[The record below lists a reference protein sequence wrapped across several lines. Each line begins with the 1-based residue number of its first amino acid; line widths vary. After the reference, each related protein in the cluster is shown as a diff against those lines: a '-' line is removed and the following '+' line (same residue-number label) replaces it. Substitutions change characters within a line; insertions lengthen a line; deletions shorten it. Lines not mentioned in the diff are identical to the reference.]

1 VAIEAKSKTALN
13 GTYDLLYAGLWTSA
27 NDSVMMGETLGT
39 LTIENVDSENNYSFK
54 GSYVGEDGKTYKFNQ
69 VLYVWAYDVDNDEEI
84 ELVEGA
90 TAVENVTTEEKATA
104 TKVLRKGQLLIK
116 EGEKFYNV
124 LGAEVK

>member
-1 VAIEAKSKTALN
+1 MVH
-13 GTYDLLYAGLWTSA
+13 
-27 NDSVMMGETLGT
+27 MMVQTGT
-39 LTIENVDSENNYSFK
+39 LTIENVDSENNYSFN
-54 GSYVGEDGKTYKFNQ
+54 GSFVGEDGKTYKFNQ

-84 ELVEGA
+84 VLVEGA
-90 TAVENVTTEEKATA
+90 TAVENVTTEKNATA